1 MQCNRQCDKRPRRKV
16 EGDGMLYWNSMIQ
29 STNASAHRI
38 VASRG
43 KIIAA
48 TARLQIVLHKDY
60 RICEGLFISAGEAMF
75 NLESQELS
83 FCMSQL
89 IGDTRRTGG
98 MVGQSGTTHLV
109 SVTYWGCQQP

>member
-1 MQCNRQCDKRPRRKV
+1 
-16 EGDGMLYWNSMIQ
+16 MIQ
-29 STNASAHRI
+29 SPINASAHRI
-38 VASRG
+38 VESRG